1 MSKRAVQ
8 RPLIGV
14 VITLIAFAGALAG
27 CDPSS
32 ASPNSEEEDDE
43 VEAIPIET
51 LSVSQSEFDD
61 SFEVPAK
68 VEADDEIT
76 VGAEIGGRLLS
87 VDFEE
92 GDEVSAGE
100 TLARV
105 DTDVDSAR
113 INQLE
118 NQLASARRE
127 YERTKK
133 LAEDGLS
140 TPQEL
145 DQAET
150 ALEDAR
156 LAVDEAK
163 IGVSK
168 GRIDSPI
175 TGVVQTR
182 YVDGGE
188 YSAPGEPIADIV
200 DYDEV
205 VVVGN
210 VPQRH
215 IERVERG
222 DTVEVT
228 IPGLSKTVEGEVTHR
243 SVGASRASSTYGVE
257 VTLDN
262 PDHRILPGMSA
273 RMNLVRES
281 FDDAVLVPREAI
293 LQGYSRTEAMVL
305 SGDDEV
311 GEARMRVVELGPSSG
326 PDVVVTDGL
335 EAGDRLIVRGHRG
348 LVNSARVRQVAHY
361 DSIDKMRR
369 GGGGVDLEDD
379 EDAEGSE

>member
-1 MSKRAVQ
+1 MQTRVPQIAAS
-8 RPLIGV
+8 LV
-14 VITLIAFAGALAG
+14 VTVGLALAGLAAG

-32 ASPNSEEEDDE
+32 ASPSAEDGDDKA
-43 VEAIPIET
+43 EAIPVET
-51 LSVSQSEFDD
+51 LTVSESEFDD
-61 SFEVPAK
+61 TFEVPAT
-68 VEADDEIT
+68 VEADEQIT
-76 VGAEIGGRLLS
+76 VGAQLGGQLLS

-92 GDEVSAGE
+92 GDEVNTGE

-118 NQLASARRE
+118 NQLESARRE

-140 TPQEL
+140 TSQEL

-156 LAVDEAK
+156 LAVNEAK

-175 TGVVQTR
+175 TGVVETR
-182 YVDGGE
+182 HLDAGE
-188 YSAPGEPIADIV
+188 YTAPGEAIADIV
-200 DYDEV
+200 DYDQV
-205 VVVGN
+205 VVVGS
-210 VPQRH
+210 VPQRYV
-215 IERVERG
+215 ERVERG

-228 IPGLSKTVEGEVTHR
+228 IPGISKTVEGEVTHR
-243 SVGASRASSTYGVE
+243 AVSASPASSTYAVE
-257 VTLDN
+257 VTVDN
-262 PDHRILPGMSA
+262 PEHRILPGMSA
-273 RMNLVRES
+273 RMSLVRES
-281 FDDAVLVPREAI
+281 FEGAVLVPREAI
-293 LQGYSRTEAMVL
+293 LQGYSRAEAMVL
-305 SGDDEV
+305 PGDEEV

-335 EAGDRLIVRGHRG
+335 EPGARLIVRGHRG
-348 LVNSARVRQVAHY
+348 LVNSARVRQVDQY
-361 DSIDKMRR
+361 DSIEKMRR

-379 EDAEGSE
+379 DDAEGSE